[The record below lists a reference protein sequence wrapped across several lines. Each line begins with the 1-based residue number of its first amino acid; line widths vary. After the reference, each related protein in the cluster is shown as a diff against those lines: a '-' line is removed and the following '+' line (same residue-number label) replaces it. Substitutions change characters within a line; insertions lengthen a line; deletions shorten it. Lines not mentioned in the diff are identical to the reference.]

1 MPSHCLLFAQKQ
13 EGYKTLLW
21 LLIMWKVYPKPFLRL
36 KGLQWFDPHYFPG
49 FILCF
54 SSPVSTPFDQPVIP
68 FAHILPCALTFLP
81 ETLAWFAPSFHSG
94 LCSIIPQRG
103 VLTSSRT
110 AALPSLPPPII
121 LLTKFIPSFCIILAQ
136 LSFPRNTYSPY
147 VFVRNHIDSPN
158 GL

>member
-1 MPSHCLLFAQKQ
+1 MPSHCLFFAQKQ
-13 EGYKTLLW
+13 EGYKTLHG
-21 LLIMWKVYPKPFLRL
+21 LLTMWKLYPKPFLQL

-54 SSPVSTPFDQPVIP
+54 SSPFSTTFDQPVIP
-68 FAHILPCALTFLP
+68 FAPILSCALMFLP
-81 ETLAWFAPSFHSG
+81 ETLAWFTPSFHSG

-103 VLTSSRT
+103 FLTLSKT

-121 LLTKFIPSFCIILAQ
+121 LLTKFTPSFCIIFAQ
-136 LSFPRNTYSPY
+136 LSFPHTTYSRY
-147 VFVRNHIDSPN
+147 VFVINHIDSPN